1 MDRGKNSSSATVS
14 QVDYIRPMKN
24 TAVVIGAGIVGLAC
38 ARELARSGHEVII
51 LEQHDAFGT
60 ETSARNSEVI
70 HAGIYY
76 PPSSLKATLCVQ
88 GRQLL
93 YQFCKTYGVD
103 HRQCGKLIVATSETQ
118 ESHLHSI
125 KQKAETN
132 GVNDLVVLTAA
143 QARALEPE
151 LECTAALLSPSTGI
165 IDSHGLMLAL
175 LGDADRHGAVLACR
189 TPVARIAAISDHFE
203 VVTGGD
209 AADSINADIVINAAG
224 LHAAT
229 VAAHI
234 EGLEKKHVPTLR
246 YAKGNYF
253 SLSGKA
259 PFSRLVYP
267 IPETGGLGVHYTI
280 DLGGQARFGPD
291 VQWIDQI
298 DYRVDEERGKK
309 FYERIRHYWPKLQ
322 DDSLSPA
329 YSGIR
334 PKLVSAREP
343 DADFFIQ
350 GPQQH
355 GIPGLINLFGIESP
369 GLTASLAI
377 AKQMLTILSL
387 RNHHEQ

>member
-1 MDRGKNSSSATVS
+1 
-14 QVDYIRPMKN
+14 MKN
-24 TAVVIGAGIVGLAC
+24 TAVIVGAGIIGLAC
-38 ARELARSGHEVII
+38 ARELARAGHEVII

-76 PPSSLKATLCVQ
+76 PPGSLKATLCVQ
-88 GRQLL
+88 GRKIL
-93 YQFCKTYGVD
+93 YQFCKGYGVD
-103 HRQCGKLIVATSETQ
+103 HRQCGKLIVATSAVQ
-118 ESHLHSI
+118 ESQLQII
-125 KQKAETN
+125 KLKAESN
-132 GVNDLVVLTAA
+132 GVHDLVLLSGA

-175 LGDADRHGAVLACR
+175 LGDAERHGAVLALR
-189 TPVARIAAISDHFE
+189 TPLEHILKHSNHFT

-209 AADSINADIVINAAG
+209 SPASISADRVINAAG

-229 VAAHI
+229 VAERI
-234 EGLEKKHVPTLR
+234 DGLEKNHIPKIS

-267 IPETGGLGVHYTI
+267 IPEPGGLGVHYTV
-280 DLGGQARFGPD
+280 DLAGQARFGPD
-291 VQWIDQI
+291 VQWVDQL
-298 DYRVDEERGKK
+298 DYYVDEERGEK
-309 FYERIRHYWPKLQ
+309 FYERIRRYWPQLH
-322 DDSLSPA
+322 DGSLLPA

-334 PKLVSAREP
+334 PKLVNAGEP

-350 GPQQH
+350 GPLQH
-355 GIPGLINLFGIESP
+355 GVQGLINLFGIESP
-369 GLTASLAI
+369 GLTSSLAI
-377 AKQMLTILSL
+377 AEHIRTMLNFRS
-387 RNHHEQ
+387 HQ